1 MHFFTICNADQT
13 LSLQFR
19 QYFESLITGVPKNKL
34 KRLCVGMSVFTW
46 ILDKEL
52 TNIAASNISSEFS
65 LRCTYLK
72 QF

>member
-1 MHFFTICNADQT
+1 MFWVLNHTCSQEHMT
-13 LSLQFR
+13 
-19 QYFESLITGVPKNKL
+19 KL
-34 KRLCVGMSVFTW
+34 KRLCVGMSVFTE

-72 QF
+72 QFNH